1 MTIQDRMYQVALTKV
16 DGIGPVTA
24 KLLIDE
30 LGSAEAFFHEKE
42 NALLKIPGISHGFI
56 RNIDKSQALSLAE
69 KEWKFIESH
78 RINVLYF
85 QDDKY
90 PRRLRNI
97 PDSPILLY
105 VKGTA
110 NLNPSRTIAIVGTR
124 QPTDYGRMFAEQ
136 FIDSCAQ
143 MNLNI
148 VSGLAHG
155 IDTLAHRM
163 SLKNS
168 IPTIGFMG
176 GGFEKIYP
184 AINRPL
190 AERMQKDGAV
200 ITEFGF
206 QELPGR
212 EHFPM
217 RNRLIAAMADALI
230 VVESKEKGGS
240 MITAD
245 LANQYHK
252 DVFALPGKINDKVSA
267 GCNQLIKQNKAHL
280 LESVKDLEYIMGW
293 NVRKVATQMTLP
305 ILDLSE
311 PERSI
316 VTFLEE
322 NESSHIDKIH
332 FDLKLPI
339 SSLSSLLL
347 GLEFKGIVRALPGK
361 CYGLN

>member
-1 MTIQDRMYQVALTKV
+1 MTGHNWLYQIALTKV
-16 DGIGPVTA
+16 DGIGPITA

-30 LGSAEAFFHEKE
+30 LGSAQAFFEEPESRLRKTQS
-42 NALLKIPGISHGFI
+42 LSQGVI
-56 RNIDKSQALSLAE
+56 RNLDRELALSLAE
-69 KEWKFIESH
+69 TEWKHVEANQIKILS
-78 RINVLYF
+78 Y
-85 QDDKY
+85 QDPEY
-90 PRRLRNI
+90 PQRLLNI
-97 PDSPILLY
+97 PDAPILLY
-105 VKGTA
+105 VKTSA
-110 NLNPSRTIAIVGTR
+110 TLNPPRTIAIVGTR
-124 QPTDYGRMFAEQ
+124 QPTEYGRKFTEQ
-136 FIDSCAQ
+136 FITSCGD
-143 MNLNI
+143 LGLTI

-163 SLKNS
+163 SLQNN

-190 AERMQKDGAV
+190 AAKMQANGAV

-206 QELPGR
+206 NELPGR
-212 EHFPM
+212 ENFPM
-217 RNRLIAAMADALI
+217 RNRLIAAMSDALI
-230 VVESKEKGGS
+230 VIESKEKGGS

-252 DVFALPGKINDKVSA
+252 DVFALPGRVGDKISA
-267 GCNQLIKQNKAHL
+267 GCNLLIKQNKAHL
-280 LESVKDLEYIMGW
+280 LDGVKDLEYIMGW
-293 NVRKVATQMTLP
+293 NIRKVATQMTLP

-311 PERSI
+311 SERSI
-316 VTFLEE
+316 VTFLEH

-332 FDLKLPI
+332 FELKMPI